1 MVLIHEQALGVQ
13 GVAILGARKKM
24 FKTFEVVRR

>member
-1 MVLIHEQALGVQ
+1 MVLIHEQVLGVQ
-13 GVAILGARKKM
+13 GIAILGVRKKM